1 MNVKRGVREKLKNFL
16 TFSPIS
22 DRIGGA
28 TQKMEG
34 ANSVAQE
41 TVKVGI
47 IGAGGNTRSRHI
59 PGLQAIEG
67 VEIVGVCNRS
77 QESSQRVADE
87 FGIPKTYGNWQDA
100 IGDPDTNAIVIGTWP
115 YMHCRATVAALRA
128 DKHVM
133 CEARMAMNAKEAHIM
148 RMASRQKTHLIAQ
161 IVPSP
166 MTLRVDN
173 TIKRLIAEGY
183 IGDVLAIEARAGGAF
198 LDSESALQWR
208 QDFDLSGLNIM
219 SMGIWYEALMR
230 WVGEATRIIA
240 MGKTFV
246 KMRPDAEGVMRAVR
260 IPEHIDV
267 VGDLACGAQLHIQV
281 STIAGLAGAP
291 EVYVFGSDGTL
302 RFSGNKLYGGQKED
316 TELSEID
323 IPDTEAGGWR
333 VEEEFV
339 NAIRGGEVITHTDF
353 DTGVKYMEFT
363 EAVTR
368 SMQSGTAITLPLH
381 I

>member
-1 MNVKRGVREKLKNFL
+1 M
-16 TFSPIS
+16 
-22 DRIGGA
+22 
-28 TQKMEG
+28 
-34 ANSVAQE
+34 AQQ

-47 IGAGGNTRSRHI
+47 IGAGGNTRSKHI

-77 QESSQRVADE
+77 QESSQRVADA
-87 FGIPKTYGNWQDA
+87 FGIPKIYGNWQEA

-133 CEARMAMNAKEAHIM
+133 CEARMAMNAREARIM

-198 LDSESALQWR
+198 LDSESPLQWR

-230 WVGEATRIIA
+230 WVGEATRIMA

-246 KMRPDAEGVMRAVR
+246 KMRPDADGVMRSVR

-281 STIAGLAGAP
+281 STVAGLAGAP
-291 EVYVFGSDGTL
+291 EVYVFGSNGTL
-302 RFSGNKLYGGQKED
+302 RFSGNKLYGGQKDD

-339 NAIRGGEVITHTDF
+339 NAIRGNEVITHTDF

-381 I
+381 V

>member
-1 MNVKRGVREKLKNFL
+1 M
-16 TFSPIS
+16 
-22 DRIGGA
+22 
-28 TQKMEG
+28 
-34 ANSVAQE
+34 AQQ

-47 IGAGGNTRSRHI
+47 IGAGGNTRSKHI

-77 QESSQRVADE
+77 QESSQRVADA
-87 FGIPKTYGNWQDA
+87 FGIPKTYDNWQDA

-128 DKHVM
+128 NKHVM
-133 CEARMAMNAKEAHIM
+133 CEARMAMNAREAHIM

-198 LDSESALQWR
+198 LDSESSLQWR

-230 WVGEATRIIA
+230 WVGEATRIMA

-246 KMRPDAEGVMRAVR
+246 KMRPDDDGVMRAVR

-281 STIAGLAGAP
+281 STVAGLAGAP
-291 EVYVFGSDGTL
+291 EVYVFGSNGTL
-302 RFSGNKLYGGQKED
+302 RFSGNKLYGGQKGD
-316 TELSEID
+316 TELTEID

-339 NAIRGGEVITHTDF
+339 NAIRGNEVITHTDF

-368 SMQSGTAITLPLH
+368 SMQAGTAITLPLQ

>member
-1 MNVKRGVREKLKNFL
+1 M
-16 TFSPIS
+16 
-22 DRIGGA
+22 
-28 TQKMEG
+28 
-34 ANSVAQE
+34 AQE
-41 TVKVGI
+41 TVKIGI

-133 CEARMAMNAKEAHIM
+133 CEARMAMNAREAHIM
-148 RMASRQKTHLIAQ
+148 RMTSRQKTHLIAQ

-183 IGDVLAIEARAGGAF
+183 IGDVLAIEAHAGGAF
-198 LDSESALQWR
+198 LDSESPLQWR

-219 SMGIWYEALMR
+219 SMGIWYEALIR
-230 WVGEATRIIA
+230 WVGEATRIMA

-246 KMRPDAEGVMRAVR
+246 KMRPDADSVMRSVR

-281 STIAGLAGAP
+281 STVAGLAGAP
-291 EVYVFGSDGTL
+291 EVYLFGSNGTL
-302 RFSGNKLYGGQKED
+302 RFSGNKLYGGQKD
-316 TELSEID
+316 DAELTEID

-339 NAIRGGEVITHTDF
+339 NAIRGNEVITHTDF

-368 SMQSGTAITLPLH
+368 SMQSGTAITLPLQ

>member
-1 MNVKRGVREKLKNFL
+1 
-16 TFSPIS
+16 
-22 DRIGGA
+22 
-28 TQKMEG
+28 MEG
-34 ANSVAQE
+34 AKSVAQQ

-133 CEARMAMNAKEAHIM
+133 CEARMAMNAREAHIM
-148 RMASRQKTHLIAQ
+148 RTASRQKTHLIAQ

-183 IGDVLAIEARAGGAF
+183 LGDVLAIEARAGGAF
-198 LDSESALQWR
+198 LDNEGPLQWR

-219 SMGIWYEALMR
+219 SMGIWYEALIR
-230 WVGEATRIIA
+230 WVGEATRIMAI
-240 MGKTFV
+240 GKTFV
-246 KMRPDAEGVMRAVR
+246 KMRPDADGVMRSVR

-281 STIAGLAGAP
+281 STVAGLAGAP

-302 RFSGNKLYGGQKED
+302 RFSGNKLYGGQKGD
-316 TELSEID
+316 AELSEID
-323 IPDTEAGGWR
+323 IPDTEVGGWR

-339 NAIRGGEVITHTDF
+339 NAIRGNEVITHTDF

>member
-1 MNVKRGVREKLKNFL
+1 MAQD
-16 TFSPIS
+16 TI
-22 DRIGGA
+22 RI
-28 TQKMEG
+28 
-34 ANSVAQE
+34 
-41 TVKVGI
+41 GI
-47 IGAGGNTRSRHI
+47 IGAGGNTKSKHI

-87 FGIPKTYGNWQDA
+87 FGISKTYGSWQDA
-100 IGDPDTNAIVIGTWP
+100 IADADTSAIVIGTWP
-115 YMHCRATVAALRA
+115 YMHCRATVAALEA

-133 CEARMAMNAKEAHIM
+133 CEARMAMNAREAHIM
-148 RMASRQKTHLIAQ
+148 RAASRQKTHLISQ

-183 IGDVLAIEARAGGAF
+183 IGDVLAVEARAGGAF
-198 LDSESALQWR
+198 LDSEGPLQWR
-208 QDFDLSGLNIM
+208 QNFDLSGLNIM
-219 SMGIWYEALMR
+219 SMGIWYEALIR
-230 WVGEATRIIA
+230 WVGEATRIMA

-246 KMRPDAEGVMRAVR
+246 KMRPDADGVMRSVR

-267 VGDLACGAQLHIQV
+267 VGDLVCGAQLHIQV
-281 STIAGLAGAP
+281 STVAGLAGAP
-291 EVYVFGSDGTL
+291 EVYVFGSNGTL
-302 RFSGNKLYGGQKED
+302 RFSGNRLYGGQKGD
-316 TELSEID
+316 TELNEID
-323 IPDTEAGGWR
+323 IPEAEVGAWR

-339 NAIRGGEVITHTDF
+339 NAIRGEEVITHSDF

-368 SMQSGTAITLPLH
+368 SMQSGAAVPLPLD

>member
-1 MNVKRGVREKLKNFL
+1 M
-16 TFSPIS
+16 
-22 DRIGGA
+22 A
-28 TQKMEG
+28 QK
-34 ANSVAQE
+34 

-47 IGAGGNTRSRHI
+47 IGAGGNTRSKHI
-59 PGLQAIEG
+59 PGLQAIDG

-77 QESSQRVADE
+77 KESSQRVADA
-87 FGIPKTYGNWQDA
+87 FGIPKIYGNWQEVIA
-100 IGDPDTNAIVIGTWP
+100 DPDTNAIVIGTWP

-148 RMASRQKTHLIAQ
+148 RMVSRQKTHLIAQ

-183 IGDVLAIEARAGGAF
+183 LGDVLAIEARAGGAF
-198 LDSESALQWR
+198 LDSESPLQWR

-230 WVGEATRIIA
+230 WVGEATRIMA

-246 KMRPDAEGVMRAVR
+246 KMRPDTDGVMRSVR

-281 STIAGLAGAP
+281 SNVAGLAGAP
-291 EVYVFGSDGTL
+291 EVYIFGSDGTL
-302 RFSGNKLYGGQKED
+302 RFSGNKLYGGQKGD
-316 TELSEID
+316 AELSEID
-323 IPDTEAGGWR
+323 IPDSEAGGWR

-339 NAIRGGEVITHTDF
+339 NAIRGNEVITHTDF

-368 SMQSGTAITLPLH
+368 SMQSGTAITLPL
-381 I
+381 

>member
-1 MNVKRGVREKLKNFL
+1 M
-16 TFSPIS
+16 
-22 DRIGGA
+22 
-28 TQKMEG
+28 
-34 ANSVAQE
+34 AQQI
-41 TVKVGI
+41 VKVGI

-87 FGIPKTYGNWQDA
+87 FGIPKTYDNWQEA

-133 CEARMAMNAKEAHIM
+133 CEARMAMNAREAHIM

-173 TIKRLIAEGY
+173 TIKKLIAEGY

-230 WVGEATRIIA
+230 WVGEATRIMA

-246 KMRPDAEGVMRAVR
+246 KMRPDADGVMRSVR

-281 STIAGLAGAP
+281 STVAGLAGAP
-291 EVYVFGSDGTL
+291 EVYIFGSNGTL
-302 RFSGNKLYGGQKED
+302 RFSGNKLYGGQKDD

-323 IPDTEAGGWR
+323 IPDSEAGGWR

-368 SMQSGTAITLPLH
+368 SMQSGTAISLPLH

>member
-1 MNVKRGVREKLKNFL
+1 M
-16 TFSPIS
+16 
-22 DRIGGA
+22 
-28 TQKMEG
+28 
-34 ANSVAQE
+34 AQQ

-67 VEIVGVCNRS
+67 IEIVGVCNRS

-100 IGDPDTNAIVIGTWP
+100 IADPDTNAIVIGTWP
-115 YMHCRATVAALRA
+115 YMHYRATVAALRA

-133 CEARMAMNAKEAHIM
+133 CEARMAMNAREAHIM
-148 RMASRQKTHLIAQ
+148 RTASRQKTHLIAQ

-173 TIKRLIAEGY
+173 TIKRLIAAGY
-183 IGDVLAIEARAGGAF
+183 LGDVLAIEARAGGAF
-198 LDSESALQWR
+198 LDSEGPLQWR

-219 SMGIWYEALMR
+219 SMGIWYEALIR
-230 WVGEATRIIA
+230 WVGEATRIMA

-246 KMRPDAEGVMRAVR
+246 KMRPDADGVMRSVR

-281 STIAGLAGAP
+281 STVAGLAGAP
-291 EVYVFGSDGTL
+291 EVYVFGSNGTL
-302 RFSGNKLYGGQKED
+302 RFSGNKLYGGQKGD
-316 TELSEID
+316 AELTEID
-323 IPDTEAGGWR
+323 IPDTEVGGWR

-339 NAIRGGEVITHTDF
+339 NAIRGNEVITHTDF

>member
-1 MNVKRGVREKLKNFL
+1 M
-16 TFSPIS
+16 
-22 DRIGGA
+22 
-28 TQKMEG
+28 
-34 ANSVAQE
+34 AQE

-67 VEIVGVCNRS
+67 VEIIGVCNRS

-87 FGIPKTYGNWQDA
+87 FGIPKTYDNWQDA
-100 IGDPDTNAIVIGTWP
+100 IGDQDTNAIVIGTWP

-183 IGDVLAIEARAGGAF
+183 IGDVLAVEARAGGAF

-230 WVGEATRIIA
+230 WVGEATRIMA

-246 KMRPDAEGVMRAVR
+246 KMRPDADGVMRSVR

-281 STIAGLAGAP
+281 STVAGLAGAP
-291 EVYVFGSDGTL
+291 EVYIFGSNGTL
-302 RFSGNKLYGGQKED
+302 RFSGNKLYGGQKDD

-323 IPDTEAGGWR
+323 IPDSETGGWR

-339 NAIRGGEVITHTDF
+339 NAIRGEEVITHTDF

-368 SMQSGTAITLPLH
+368 SMQSGTAIALPLH

>member
-1 MNVKRGVREKLKNFL
+1 M
-16 TFSPIS
+16 
-22 DRIGGA
+22 
-28 TQKMEG
+28 
-34 ANSVAQE
+34 AQE

-47 IGAGGNTRSRHI
+47 IGAGANTRSKHI

-77 QESSQRVADE
+77 QESSQRVADA
-87 FGIPKTYGNWQDA
+87 FGIPKTYDDWQAA
-100 IGDPDTNAIVIGTWP
+100 IRDSDTNAIVIGTWP

-133 CEARMAMNAKEAHIM
+133 CEARMAMNAREAHIM

-183 IGDVLAIEARAGGAF
+183 LGDVLALEARAGGAF
-198 LDSESALQWR
+198 LDSESSLQWR

-230 WVGEATRIIA
+230 WVGEATRIMA

-246 KMRPDAEGVMRAVR
+246 KMRPDADGVMRSVR

-281 STIAGLAGAP
+281 SNVAGLAGAP
-291 EVYVFGSDGTL
+291 EVYLFGSDGTL
-302 RFSGNKLYGGQKED
+302 RFSGNKLYGGQKGD
-316 TELSEID
+316 AELSEID
-323 IPDTEAGGWR
+323 IPDAEAGGWR

-339 NAIRGGEVITHTDF
+339 NAIRGTEVITHTDF

-368 SMQSGTAITLPLH
+368 SMQSGTAVNLPL
-381 I
+381 

>member
-1 MNVKRGVREKLKNFL
+1 M
-16 TFSPIS
+16 
-22 DRIGGA
+22 
-28 TQKMEG
+28 
-34 ANSVAQE
+34 AQE

-47 IGAGGNTRSRHI
+47 IGAGGNTRSKHI
-59 PGLQAIEG
+59 PGLQAIDG

-87 FGIPKTYGNWQDA
+87 FGIPKTYGNWQEVIA
-100 IGDPDTNAIVIGTWP
+100 DPDTNAIVIGTWP

-133 CEARMAMNAKEAHIM
+133 CEARMAMNAREAHIM

-183 IGDVLAIEARAGGAF
+183 LGDVLAIEARAGGAF
-198 LDSESALQWR
+198 LDSESPLQWR

-230 WVGEATRIIA
+230 WVGEATRIMA

-246 KMRPDAEGVMRAVR
+246 KMRADADGVMRSVR

-281 STIAGLAGAP
+281 SSVAGLAGAP
-291 EVYVFGSDGTL
+291 EVYLFGSDGTL
-302 RFSGNKLYGGQKED
+302 RFSGNKLYGGQKGD
-316 TELSEID
+316 SELSEID
-323 IPDTEAGGWR
+323 IPDSEAGGWR

-339 NAIRGGEVITHTDF
+339 NAIRGHEVITHTDF
-353 DTGVKYMEFT
+353 NTGVKYMEFT

-368 SMQSGTAITLPLH
+368 SMQAGTAITLPLQ

>member
-1 MNVKRGVREKLKNFL
+1 M
-16 TFSPIS
+16 
-22 DRIGGA
+22 
-28 TQKMEG
+28 
-34 ANSVAQE
+34 AQD
-41 TVKVGI
+41 TIKVGV
-47 IGAGGNTRSRHI
+47 IGAGGNTKSRHI

-77 QESSQRVADE
+77 LESSQRVADE

-100 IGDPDTNAIVIGTWP
+100 IADADTHAIVIGTWP
-115 YMHCRATVAALRA
+115 YMHCRATIAALEA

-133 CEARMAMNAKEAHIM
+133 CEARMAMNAREAHKM
-148 RMASRQKTHLIAQ
+148 REVARQKTHLIAQ

-166 MTLRVDN
+166 MTLRADN
-173 TIKRLIAEGY
+173 TIKRLIADGY
-183 IGDVLAIEARAGGAF
+183 IGDVLAVEARAGGAF
-198 LDSESALQWR
+198 LDSEAPLQWR

-219 SMGIWYEALMR
+219 SMGIWYEALIR
-230 WVGEATRIIA
+230 WVGEATRIMA

-246 KMRPDAEGVMRAVR
+246 KMRPDADGVMRAVR

-267 VGDLACGAQLHIQV
+267 VGDLECGAQLHIQV
-281 STIAGLAGAP
+281 SNVAGLAGAP
-291 EVYVFGSDGTL
+291 EVYVFGSNGTL
-302 RFSGNKLYGGQKED
+302 RFSGNQLYGGQKAD
-316 TELSEID
+316 TELTEID
-323 IPDTEAGGWR
+323 IPDSEAGAWR

-339 NAIRGGEVITHTDF
+339 NAIRGEEVITHTDF

-363 EAVTR
+363 EAVTL

>member
-1 MNVKRGVREKLKNFL
+1 M
-16 TFSPIS
+16 
-22 DRIGGA
+22 
-28 TQKMEG
+28 
-34 ANSVAQE
+34 AQE

-47 IGAGGNTRSRHI
+47 IGAGGNTRSKHI
-59 PGLQAIEG
+59 PGLQAIDD

-77 QESSQRVADE
+77 QESSQRVADA
-87 FGIPKTYGNWQDA
+87 FGIPKIYDNWKEA
-100 IGDPDTNAIVIGTWP
+100 IADPDTNAIVIGTWP
-115 YMHCRATVAALRA
+115 YMHCRATVAALQA
-128 DKHVM
+128 NKHVM

-148 RMASRQKTHLIAQ
+148 RMVSRQKTHLIAQ

-183 IGDVLAIEARAGGAF
+183 LGDVLAIEARAGGAF
-198 LDSESALQWR
+198 LDSESSLQWR

-230 WVGEATRIIA
+230 WVGEATRILA

-246 KMRPDAEGVMRAVR
+246 KMRPDADGVMRSVR

-281 STIAGLAGAP
+281 SSVAGLAGAP
-291 EVYVFGSDGTL
+291 EVYIFGSDGTL
-302 RFSGNKLYGGQKED
+302 RFSGNKLYGGQKGD
-316 TELSEID
+316 AELNEID
-323 IPDTEAGGWR
+323 IPDSEAGGWR

-339 NAIRGGEVITHTDF
+339 NAIRGNEVITHTDF

-368 SMQSGTAITLPLH
+368 SMQSGTAITLPL
-381 I
+381 